1 MHMPR
6 TLRFMPFLAVPM
18 TAMLLLS
25 ACGGGDGDPGAA
37 GANGMSALMAVST
50 EAAGAHCANGGSRI
64 NAGLDASRDGTLD
77 TGEVSSTQYVC
88 NGGAGEAGVAGTSG
102 ASGGDGLSAL
112 VQMVDE
118 PGGAQCAAGGKAI
131 RVGVDANGN
140 GVLDAGEISST
151 GYVCNGS
158 DGANGSNG
166 TTGATGAPGSNGTN
180 GLNALLSIV
189 SEPAGANCTYGG
201 NKVSSGLDSDAS
213 GVLDLGEITSTSYVC
228 NGAPGPLPSWVTV
241 TGATVQ
247 AQSNTGYVASNDA
260 QPVVVTLP
268 ASPAVGDFVRVS
280 GAGVGG
286 WVIAQNAGQAV
297 YTTNLGG
304 APGATTTAGTGG
316 SISGTQ
322 FSTITLQCVSVSA
335 GNSRFNVLTHE
346 GDLTVQ

>member
-1 MHMPR
+1 MHKLP
-6 TLRFMPFLAVPM
+6 TLRFTPFLAVPM

-37 GANGMSALMAVST
+37 GANGMSALMHVST
-50 EAAGAHCANGGSRI
+50 EAAGEHCANGGSRI
-64 NAGLDASRDGTLD
+64 DAGLDASRDGTLD
-77 TGEVSSTQYVC
+77 TGEVSSSQYVC
-88 NGGAGEAGVAGTSG
+88 SGGTGEAGVAGTTG
-102 ASGGDGLSAL
+102 ASGGNGLSAL

-118 PGGAQCAAGGKAI
+118 PSGAHCSAGGKAI
-131 RVGVDANGN
+131 RVGVDANAN

-166 TTGATGAPGSNGTN
+166 ATGATGSNGTN
-180 GLNALLSIV
+180 GLNALLSI
-189 SEPAGANCTYGG
+189 EPAGANCTYGG
-201 NKVSSGLDSDAS
+201 NKVSSGLDSNAS
-213 GVLDLGEITSTSYVC
+213 GVLDPGEITSTGYVC
-228 NGAPGPLPSWVTV
+228 NGAPGALPSWVTA

-247 AQSNTGYVASNDA
+247 AQSNTGYIASNDS

-268 ASPAVGDFVRVS
+268 TSPAVGDLVRVS

-322 FSTITLQCVSVSA
+322 FSAITLQCVSVSA
-335 GNSRFNVLTHE
+335 GSSRFNVLTHE
-346 GDLTVQ
+346 GDLTVH